1 MMLMGGLGG
10 GRSIA
15 GDEQGGGGVRWRKEK
30 WVVGALS
37 ARNLV
42 HSNAGIAPCRTAATV
57 AVETA
62 RSVGCEV

>member
-1 MMLMGGLGG
+1 MVLIGGLEG

-15 GDEQGGGGVRWRKEK
+15 GDEKGGGGVRWRKEK
-30 WVVGALS
+30 WAVGALS
-37 ARNLV
+37 VRKQV
-42 HSNAGIAPCRTAATV
+42 HSNAGITPCRTAATV